1 VAKGAANAVLPK
13 GVEHVKP
20 VIGLIGGIGSGKSA
34 AAAAFARRG
43 GRILVADEFGH
54 EALDQPE
61 NKARIVEQFGKG
73 IVDEKGAIVRQKLGA
88 IVFADAEKR
97 RKLEA
102 TVHPWIERRIEEE
115 IARAQADPTVR
126 FVVLDAALMLET
138 GWSRVCSKLVFVQT
152 PREARLERIAQQRG
166 WTPQEVEAREHAQ
179 LPLTEKARRADHVLD
194 NSTTLD
200 ALDRQVD
207 DLLQVWGLASLV

>member
-1 VAKGAANAVLPK
+1 VLPR
-13 GVEHVKP
+13 GVAEVKP
-20 VIGLIGGIGSGKSA
+20 VIGLLGGIGSGKSA
-34 AAAAFARRG
+34 AAAALAHRG
-43 GRILVADEFGH
+43 GRVLVADEFGH
-54 EALDQPE
+54 EALYQPDLR
-61 NKARIVEQFGKG
+61 ARIVAEFGKG
-73 IVDEKGAIVRQKLGA
+73 ILDEKGEIARRKLGNV
-88 IVFADAEKR
+88 VFTDEDKR

-102 TVHPWIERRIEEE
+102 IVHPWIERRIEEE

-138 GWSRVCSKLVFVQT
+138 GWSRVCDKLVFVES
-152 PREARLERIAQQRG
+152 PREARLERIARQRG

-179 LPLTEKARRADHVLD
+179 LPLTEKARRADHVLK

-207 DLLQVWGLASLV
+207 DLLQIWGLASPM